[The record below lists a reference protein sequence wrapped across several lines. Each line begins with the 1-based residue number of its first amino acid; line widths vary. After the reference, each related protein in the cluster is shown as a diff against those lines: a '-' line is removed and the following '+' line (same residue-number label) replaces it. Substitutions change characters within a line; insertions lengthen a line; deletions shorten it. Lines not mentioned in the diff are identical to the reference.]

1 MNDTEFYA
9 VLKLVSGEE
18 IFSLIDIDLEPEDP
32 IIILQNPVKMKIIT
46 KGLMVQTKIEPWMSL
61 PEDDIYM
68 IRLSNVITMTE
79 INPLEHDDL
88 IDSYNEFLQ
97 RVANL
102 KSPDW
107 SFESELTSKMGSL
120 GTVSDARGT
129 LEKVFKLPPAI
140 KEASN

>member
-18 IFSLIDIDLEPEDP
+18 IFALIDIDLEPEDP

-46 KGLMVQTKIEPWMSL
+46 KGLMVQTKIEPWMTL
-61 PEDDIYM
+61 PEDDIFM

-79 INPLEHDDL
+79 INVIENEDL
-88 IDSYNEFLQ
+88 IDSYNEYLQ
-97 RVANL
+97 RIANL

-107 SFESELTSKMGSL
+107 SFESEITSKMGSL
-120 GTVSDARGT
+120 GTVSDART
-129 LEKVFKLPPAI
+129 KLEKDFKLPSAI

>member
-1 MNDTEFYA
+1 MNETEFYA

-46 KGLMVQTKIEPWMSL
+46 KGIMVQTKIEPWMTL
-61 PEDDIYM
+61 PDDDFFM

-79 INPLEHDDL
+79 INPIENEDL
-88 IDSYNEFLQ
+88 IDSYNEFLH
-97 RVANL
+97 RLANL

-107 SFESELTSKMGSL
+107 SFESEITSKMGSL
-120 GTVSDARGT
+120 GTVAEARGK
-129 LEKVFKLPPAI
+129 LEKDFKLPPAI